1 MGEGK
6 QQVNRDRLKG
16 KEKVRYE
23 LFDAI
28 SKAIK
33 TATSWKAF
41 EAVLK
46 AQGITIQFKYKG
58 KTKEVQG
65 ISFSKGEVKF
75 KGSAIESAF
84 SYSKLN
90 NRIESNREEQK
101 QPSESKSLAQ
111 QIREAMEAKSE
122 TQTSV
127 QIGEGYFPPGWFD
140 LVQDLGNVIGD
151 DIDDEE
157 HKRKK
162 RYLSR

>member
-6 QQVNRDRLKG
+6 QQVNRDNLRG
-16 KEKVRYE
+16 KEKLRYE
-23 LFDAI
+23 FYDAI

-33 TATSWKAF
+33 TAPSWKAF
-41 EAVLK
+41 EAALK
-46 AQGITIQFKYKG
+46 TQGITMQFKYKG

-75 KGSAIESAF
+75 KGSTIDSAF

-90 NRIESNREEQK
+90 SWIESNREEQK

-111 QIREAMEAKSE
+111 QIRVAMEAKSE
-122 TQTSV
+122 TQTQV
-127 QIGEGYFPPGWFD
+127 QTNEGYFPPGWFD
-140 LVQDLGNVIGD
+140 LVQDLGNVIAD

-157 HKRKK
+157 YKRKK

>member
-6 QQVNRDRLKG
+6 EQVNRDNLRG
-16 KEKVRYE
+16 KEKLRYE
-23 LFDAI
+23 FYDAI

-33 TATSWKAF
+33 TAPSWKAF

-75 KGSAIESAF
+75 KGSAIDSAF

-90 NRIESNREEQK
+90 NLIESNREEQK
-101 QPSESKSLAQ
+101 KPSESKSLAQ

-122 TQTSV
+122 TQSPVQTS
-127 QIGEGYFPPGWFD
+127 EGYFPPGWFD